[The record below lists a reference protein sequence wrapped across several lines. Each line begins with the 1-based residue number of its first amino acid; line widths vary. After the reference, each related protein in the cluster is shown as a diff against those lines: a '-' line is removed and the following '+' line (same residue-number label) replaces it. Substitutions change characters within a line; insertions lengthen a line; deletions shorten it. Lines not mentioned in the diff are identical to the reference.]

1 VRLLRTSL
9 LLVALH
15 GLASAQTLIAAGD
28 NAISLSHLL
37 HFHPEGMILTLP
49 SANGQSLA
57 EPMGQLLEQDSLY
70 PLQLTTEDLSL
81 SLRSGQEFQRV
92 RGWSSDKPHWALIG
106 PDKRIHAEGTE
117 PPTAEA
123 LREAYRQS
131 GLRTRAEVLREFL
144 RSQGD
149 HTDALARLILELRG
163 PAERQTE
170 SRIGPAPATE
180 SKGSAG
186 GGKGGSKGEGKVNEK
201 DAKPQAPAEIALLS
215 DEDDAA
221 IWEEYA
227 SLYERLISDGH
238 WLDAGGETGPL
249 PIAMPLTAMA
259 EHSPRLKSLAERLL
273 SSVETHVRHRPSDA
287 RRWQV
292 WLSLRNAIGKGRPG
306 DVLAGLRPLPGA
318 RQWPPAAA
326 IDAFVEDARA
336 TGDWRDVEPIL
347 QASYDRSQTFLN
359 QMENAA
365 LEDAGRAG
373 STKVQMGTYFGFGGW
388 TGELGLLV
396 EAKLRLH
403 KLQEA
408 DQLVQA
414 VYARVSRAG
423 TLQQAAALAR
433 TCGEDGLAEKWER
446 MGK

>member
-1 VRLLRTSL
+1 MRLLRSSL
-9 LLVALH
+9 FF
-15 GLASAQTLIAAGD
+15 LASSAFLAAQTLIAAGD
-28 NAISLSHLL
+28 NAISLAQIL

-57 EPMGQLLEQDSLY
+57 EPMAQLMEQETVY
-70 PLQLTTEDLSL
+70 ALQLTTEDLSL
-81 SLRSGQEFQRV
+81 NLRSGQEFQRV

-117 PPTAEA
+117 SPTAEA

-131 GLRTRAEVLREFL
+131 GLRTRAEVLRDFL
-144 RSQGD
+144 QTQGD
-149 HTDALARLILELRG
+149 HTDAIARLILELRG

-170 SRIGPAPATE
+170 GRIGPAPATE
-180 SKGSAG
+180 SKGSS
-186 GGKGGSKGEGKVNEK
+186 GKGGSKGSGKGEGSEK
-201 DAKPQAPAEIALLS
+201 AKPQAPPEIALLS

-238 WLDAGGETGPL
+238 WLDAGGDTGPL

-259 EHSPRLKSLAERLL
+259 EHSPRLKALAERLL
-273 SSVETHVRHRPSDA
+273 SNVESHVRHRPSDP

-318 RQWPPAAA
+318 RQWPPTAAVE
-326 IDAFVEDARA
+326 AFVEDARA

-347 QASYDRSQTFLN
+347 QTSFDQSQGFLN
-359 QMENAA
+359 RMETAA

-373 STKVQMGTYFGFGGW
+373 SNKVQMGTYFGFGGW
-388 TGELGLLV
+388 TGELSLLV

-423 TLQQAAALAR
+423 TLQQAASLAR
-433 TCGEDGLAEKWER
+433 SCGEDGLAEKWER
-446 MGK
+446 MGR